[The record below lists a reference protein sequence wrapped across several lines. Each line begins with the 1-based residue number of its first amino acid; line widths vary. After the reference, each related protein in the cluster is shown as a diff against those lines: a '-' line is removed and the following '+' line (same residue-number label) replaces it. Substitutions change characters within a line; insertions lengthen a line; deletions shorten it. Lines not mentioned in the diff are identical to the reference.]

1 MLKKTSIL
9 CCCGGFPLGAFPIS
23 SRLPSSPSPIRDNR
37 QRTQTSFRR
46 QCRQYAN
53 VRDVDPS
60 ESDNDLSWPHTHTYT
75 PYDIFKQGRGD
86 PYSKRRFYELVKIYH
101 PDRPCNNH
109 PQCRHISDAVRLER
123 YRLVVAAH
131 EILSDPIK
139 RDTYDRFGADWHQWN
154 RITGFN
160 HDGTEAVGTQQPYGR
175 GEGFDDSVFKNATWE
190 DWERWYQR
198 HEPRRPQNYDVS
210 QNTFASLV
218 ILIAIFAG
226 VGQLSTFGSYS
237 TSVEERLKEINEQCS
252 RFLAGRREQTLSQM
266 NSQDARVQNFL
277 IKRDP
282 SGHGL
287 KEEEEETYRK
297 ILGTPDSSNKLA
309 DLKETAQKA
318 AKSRPTNA
326 AHDGSRQLVPVNDET
341 KDER

>member
-1 MLKKTSIL
+1 MLKKSSIL
-9 CCCGGFPLGAFPIS
+9 CCCGSFSSFPIS
-23 SRLPSSPSPIRDNR
+23 SRLPPSPCSTRDNR
-37 QRTQTSFRR
+37 QCTQSSFRQQR
-46 QCRQYAN
+46 RRYAH
-53 VRDVDPS
+53 VRDSNFCDP
-60 ESDNDLSWPHTHTYT
+60 ENDLSWPLSPTYT

-123 YRLVVAAH
+123 YRHVVAAH
-131 EILSDPIK
+131 EILSDPSK
-139 RDTYDRFGADWHQWN
+139 RDTFDRFGAGWHHWN
-154 RITGFN
+154 RITGF
-160 HDGTEAVGTQQPYGR
+160 GSVGDDAANNTQQPYGR
-175 GEGFDDSVFKNATWE
+175 GEGFDDSIFKNATWE

-218 ILIAIFAG
+218 IVIAIFAG
-226 VGQLSTFGSYS
+226 IGQLSTLGSYS
-237 TSVEERLKEINEQCS
+237 AQVDERLQELNERCS

-287 KEEEEETYRK
+287 KEEEEETYRQ
-297 ILGTPDSSNKLA
+297 ILGTPRSPDKLA
-309 DLKETAQKA
+309 DMEELPPNTLKKVSPYST
-318 AKSRPTNA
+318 RN
-326 AHDGSRQLVPVNDET
+326 GSRHSTSE
-341 KDER
+341 